1 MCGLAGHN
9 TTKQKTFANGA
20 ILAQL
25 AHRGPDAQAHWGE
38 EGIDLYHSRLS
49 IIDTDE
55 RANQPF
61 HDQSG
66 RYVLVFNGEIY
77 NFQQLKAGLSYPWQT
92 QSDTEVLLALL
103 IQKGAEALS
112 MLEGMFAIA
121 FYDRREQ
128 NLLLARDRFGKKPL
142 YVHQGEHNLSFAS
155 EVRVL
160 MRMHPYLNRVSTQQ
174 VSNWLFWQTIPGGTL
189 IEGIEELAPGSYAY
203 VKAGQLLSQ
212 GSYVP
217 ENPYAGI
224 SVSRD
229 EALKDVK
236 NKVTAA
242 VEKRLVSDVPF
253 AAFLSGGVDSS
264 IITAIAGQRLGKDLN
279 TFTVSFD
286 ESDFSEHHIAAEVAK
301 RYQSQHHEIRLNPQ
315 DFLDLLPEGLAAT
328 DHPSGDGLNTYVVSK
343 HTQAAG
349 FKMAL
354 SGIGGDEWFLG
365 YPYFR
370 RMSDW
375 QKRSWL
381 SKGARLQS
389 LLPFDKRKG
398 MEIASAVSKYGG
410 NAYAFQRLL
419 FDQTSIEH
427 LFNLDKPTLF
437 PSTEKGPFSQAVYSQ
452 QEWQYYTQPVL
463 LRDSDQYSMAVGL
476 ELRAPFMDA
485 DLVDYALALSDDLKL
500 GTRPKDLLISA
511 FASELPRSVYDRKK
525 QGFTLPWEHWIKNEL
540 RGFCQSRIMNFS
552 DRLDTPDLLPE
563 WNRFLQGKS
572 KISWSR
578 WWAVVA
584 FEDWLQRNSIDLI
597 NE

>member
-9 TTKQKTFANGA
+9 STQQKTFAHPA

-38 EGIDLYHSRLS
+38 QGIDLYHSRLS

-61 HDQSG
+61 HAQSG

-103 IQKGAEALS
+103 IQKGVEALS
-112 MLEGMFAIA
+112 LLEGMFALA
-121 FYDRREQ
+121 FYDRQEQ
-128 NLLLARDRFGKKPL
+128 SLLLARDRFGKKPL
-142 YVHQGEHNLSFAS
+142 YVHQGEQSLSFAS

-189 IEGIEELAPGSYAY
+189 LEGIEELAPGSYAY

-224 SVSRD
+224 SISRE
-229 EALKDVK
+229 EALKEVK
-236 NKVTAA
+236 NKVTTA

-253 AAFLSGGVDSS
+253 ATFLSGGVDSS
-264 IITAIAGQRLGKDLN
+264 IITALAAQRLGKDLH

-286 ESDFSEHHIAAEVAK
+286 ESQFSEHHIAAEVAK
-301 RYQSQHHEIRLNPQ
+301 RYQTQHHEIRLQPN

-381 SKGARLQS
+381 SKGAGLQS
-389 LLPFDKRKG
+389 LLPFNKRKG

-437 PSTEKGPFSQAVYSQ
+437 PPKEKGPFSQALYSQ

-485 DLVDYALALSDDLKL
+485 DLVDYALALPDTMKL
-500 GTRPKDLLISA
+500 GSRPKDLLISA
-511 FASELPRSVYDRKK
+511 FESELPRNVYDRQK

-578 WWAVVA
+578 WWSIVA
-584 FEDWLQRNSIDLI
+584 LEDWMERNGIQMC
-597 NE
+597 

>member
-9 TTKQKTFANGA
+9 TTKQKNFAHA
-20 ILAQL
+20 SILAQL

-38 EGIDLYHSRLS
+38 QGIDLYHSRLS

-61 HDQSG
+61 HAQSG

-103 IQKGAEALS
+103 IQKGKQALS
-112 MLEGMFAIA
+112 ELEGMFALA
-121 FYDRREQ
+121 LYDREEQ
-128 NLLLARDRFGKKPL
+128 TLLLARDRFGKKPL
-142 YVHQGEHNLSFAS
+142 YIHQNETSFSFAS

-160 MRMHPYLNRVSTQQ
+160 MRMHPYLNRVSAEQ

-189 IEGIEELAPGSYAY
+189 LEGIEELAPGSYAY
-203 VKAGQLLSQ
+203 VKAGQMLST

-229 EALKDVK
+229 EALKEVK

-264 IITAIAGQRLGKDLN
+264 IITAIAGQRLGKDLH

-381 SKGARLQS
+381 SKGSGLQS
-389 LLPFDKRKG
+389 FLPFDKRKG

-419 FDQTSIEH
+419 FDQTSIED
-427 LFNLDKPTLF
+427 LFHLDKPTLF
-437 PSTEKGPFSQAVYSQ
+437 PSAEKGPFSQAVYSQ

-511 FASELPRSVYDRKK
+511 FASELPRSVYDRQK

-578 WWAVVA
+578 WWSIVA
-584 FEDWLQRNSIDLI
+584 LEDWMERNNITLI
-597 NE
+597 K

>member
-9 TTKQKTFANGA
+9 TTKQKTFAHA
-20 ILAQL
+20 TILAQL

-61 HDQSG
+61 QDHSG

-77 NFQQLKAGLSYPWQT
+77 NFQQLKEGLSYPWQT

-112 MLEGMFAIA
+112 LLQGMFAIA
-121 FYDRREQ
+121 FYDRQEQ
-128 NLLLARDRFGKKPL
+128 SLLLARDRFGKKPL
-142 YVHQGEHNLSFAS
+142 YVHHGEHSLSFAS

-189 IEGIEELAPGSYAY
+189 LEGIEELAPGSYAY
-203 VKAGQLLSQ
+203 VKAGQMLSQ

-224 SVSRD
+224 SVSRE
-229 EALKDVK
+229 EALKEVK

-264 IITAIAGQRLGKDLN
+264 IITAIAGQRLGKDLH

-381 SKGARLQS
+381 SKGAGLQS
-389 LLPFDKRKG
+389 FLPFDKRKG
-398 MEIASAVSKYGG
+398 MEIASAVSKFGG

-419 FDQTSIEH
+419 FDQTSIED
-427 LFNLDKPTLF
+427 LFHLDKPTLF
-437 PSTEKGPFSQAVYSQ
+437 PSAEKGPFSQAVYSQ

-511 FASELPRSVYDRKK
+511 FASELPRSVYDRQK

-578 WWAVVA
+578 WWSIVA
-584 FEDWLQRNSIDLI
+584 LEDWMERNGIQMC
-597 NE
+597 

>member
-9 TTKQKTFANGA
+9 SIKQKTFAHEA

-38 EGIDLYHSRLS
+38 ESIDLYHSRLS

-61 HDQSG
+61 HDYSG

-77 NFQQLKAGLSYPWQT
+77 NFQELKAGLSYPWQT

-103 IQKGAEALS
+103 IQKGAEALAL
-112 MLEGMFAIA
+112 LEGMFAIA
-121 FYDRREQ
+121 FYDRQEQ

-142 YVHQGEHNLSFAS
+142 YVHQGEHSLSFAS

-189 IEGIEELAPGSYAY
+189 LEGIEELAPGNYAY
-203 VKAGQLLSQ
+203 VKAGQMQSQ

-224 SVSRD
+224 SVSRE
-229 EALKDVK
+229 EALKEVK

-264 IITAIAGQRLGKDLN
+264 IITAIAGQRLGKDLH

-381 SKGARLQS
+381 SKGAGLQS

-398 MEIASAVSKYGG
+398 MEIASAVSKFGG

-419 FDQTSIEH
+419 FDQTSIEN

-437 PSTEKGPFSQAVYSQ
+437 PSVEKGPFSQAVYSQ

-511 FASELPRSVYDRKK
+511 FASELPRSVYDRQK

-578 WWAVVA
+578 WWSVVA
-584 FEDWLQRNSIDLI
+584 LEDWMERNGIDVI
-597 NE
+597 N

>member
-1 MCGLAGHN
+1 
-9 TTKQKTFANGA
+9 
-20 ILAQL
+20 
-25 AHRGPDAQAHWGE
+25 
-38 EGIDLYHSRLS
+38 
-49 IIDTDE
+49 
-55 RANQPF
+55 
-61 HDQSG
+61 
-66 RYVLVFNGEIY
+66 
-77 NFQQLKAGLSYPWQT
+77 
-92 QSDTEVLLALL
+92 
-103 IQKGAEALS
+103 
-112 MLEGMFAIA
+112 
-121 FYDRREQ
+121 
-128 NLLLARDRFGKKPL
+128 
-142 YVHQGEHNLSFAS
+142 
-155 EVRVL
+155 

-189 IEGIEELAPGSYAY
+189 LEGIEELAPGSYAF
-203 VKAGQLLSQ
+203 VRAGQMLSQ

-229 EALKDVK
+229 EALKEVK

-264 IITAIAGQRLGKDLN
+264 IITAIAGQRLGKDLH

-381 SKGARLQS
+381 SKGAGLQS

-398 MEIASAVSKYGG
+398 MEIASAVSKFGG

-419 FDQTSIEH
+419 FDQTSIED
-427 LFNLDKPTLF
+427 LFHLDKPTLF
-437 PSTEKGPFSQAVYSQ
+437 PSAEKGPFSQAVYSQ

-511 FASELPRSVYDRKK
+511 FASELPRSVYDRQK

-578 WWAVVA
+578 WWSVVA
-584 FEDWLQRNSIDLI
+584 LEDWLQRNHLQLC
-597 NE
+597 

>member
-1 MCGLAGHN
+1 MRIEKPPTQICL
-9 TTKQKTFANGA
+9 T
-20 ILAQL
+20 
-25 AHRGPDAQAHWGE
+25 
-38 EGIDLYHSRLS
+38 
-49 IIDTDE
+49 
-55 RANQPF
+55 RAC
-61 HDQSG
+61 
-66 RYVLVFNGEIY
+66 
-77 NFQQLKAGLSYPWQT
+77 
-92 QSDTEVLLALL
+92 
-103 IQKGAEALS
+103 
-112 MLEGMFAIA
+112 
-121 FYDRREQ
+121 
-128 NLLLARDRFGKKPL
+128 
-142 YVHQGEHNLSFAS
+142 
-155 EVRVL
+155 
-160 MRMHPYLNRVSTQQ
+160 
-174 VSNWLFWQTIPGGTL
+174 
-189 IEGIEELAPGSYAY
+189 
-203 VKAGQLLSQ
+203 
-212 GSYVP
+212 
-217 ENPYAGI
+217 
-224 SVSRD
+224 
-229 EALKDVK
+229 
-236 NKVTAA
+236 
-242 VEKRLVSDVPF
+242 
-253 AAFLSGGVDSS
+253 
-264 IITAIAGQRLGKDLN
+264 
-279 TFTVSFD
+279 
-286 ESDFSEHHIAAEVAK
+286 
-301 RYQSQHHEIRLNPQ
+301 QHHEIRLNPQ

-381 SKGARLQS
+381 SKGAGLQS
-389 LLPFDKRKG
+389 YLPFDKRKG

-419 FDQTSIEH
+419 FDQTSIED
-427 LFNLDKPTLF
+427 LFHLDKPMLF
-437 PSTEKGPFSQAVYSQ
+437 PSAEKGPFSQAVYSR

-511 FASELPRSVYDRKK
+511 FASELPRSVYDRQK

-578 WWAVVA
+578 WWSVVA
-584 FEDWLQRNSIDLI
+584 LEDWLQRNHLQLC
-597 NE
+597 

>member
-9 TTKQKTFANGA
+9 TTKQKNFAHA
-20 ILAQL
+20 SILAQL

-38 EGIDLYHSRLS
+38 QGIDLYHSRLS

-61 HDQSG
+61 HAQSG

-103 IQKGAEALS
+103 IQKGKQALS
-112 MLEGMFAIA
+112 ELEGMFALA
-121 FYDRREQ
+121 LYDREEQ
-128 NLLLARDRFGKKPL
+128 TLLLARDRFGKKPL
-142 YVHQGEHNLSFAS
+142 YIHQNETSFSFAS

-160 MRMHPYLNRVSTQQ
+160 MRMHPYLNRVSAEQ

-189 IEGIEELAPGSYAY
+189 LEGIEELAPGSYAY
-203 VKAGQLLSQ
+203 VKAGQMLST

-229 EALKDVK
+229 EALKEVK

-264 IITAIAGQRLGKDLN
+264 IITAIAGQRLGKDLH

-381 SKGARLQS
+381 SKGSGLQS
-389 LLPFDKRKG
+389 FLPFDKRKG

-419 FDQTSIEH
+419 FDQTSIED
-427 LFNLDKPTLF
+427 LFHLDKPTLF
-437 PSTEKGPFSQAVYSQ
+437 PSADKGPFSQAVYSQ

-511 FASELPRSVYDRKK
+511 FASELPRSVYDRQK

-578 WWAVVA
+578 WWSIVA
-584 FEDWLQRNSIDLI
+584 LEDWMERNNITLI
-597 NE
+597 K

>member
-9 TTKQKTFANGA
+9 STKQKTFSHDA

-61 HDQSG
+61 HDYSG

-112 MLEGMFAIA
+112 MLEGMFALA
-121 FYDRREQ
+121 FYDRQEQ
-128 NLLLARDRFGKKPL
+128 NLLLARDRFGKKPI
-142 YVHQGEHNLSFAS
+142 YVHQGEHSLSFAS

-189 IEGIEELAPGSYAY
+189 LEGIEELAPGSYAY
-203 VKAGQLLSQ
+203 VKAGQLLSR

-224 SVSRD
+224 SVSRE
-229 EALKDVK
+229 EALKEVK
-236 NKVTAA
+236 SKVTAA

-264 IITAIAGQRLGKDLN
+264 IITAIAGQRLGKDLH

-381 SKGARLQS
+381 SKGAGLQS
-389 LLPFDKRKG
+389 FLAFDKRKG
-398 MEIASAVSKYGG
+398 MEIASAVSKFGG

-419 FDQTSIEH
+419 FDQTSIED

-437 PSTEKGPFSQAVYSQ
+437 PSAEKGPFSQAVYSQ

-476 ELRAPFMDA
+476 ELRAPFVDA

-511 FASELPRSVYDRKK
+511 FASELPRSVYDRQK

-563 WNRFLQGKS
+563 WDRFLQGKS

-578 WWAVVA
+578 WWSVVA
-584 FEDWLQRNSIDLI
+584 LEDWMERNGIQMC
-597 NE
+597 

>member
-1 MCGLAGHN
+1 
-9 TTKQKTFANGA
+9 
-20 ILAQL
+20 
-25 AHRGPDAQAHWGE
+25 
-38 EGIDLYHSRLS
+38 
-49 IIDTDE
+49 
-55 RANQPF
+55 
-61 HDQSG
+61 
-66 RYVLVFNGEIY
+66 
-77 NFQQLKAGLSYPWQT
+77 LKAGLSYPWQT

-112 MLEGMFAIA
+112 LLEGMFALA
-121 FYDRREQ
+121 FYDRQEQ
-128 NLLLARDRFGKKPL
+128 TLLLARDRFGKKPL
-142 YVHQGEHNLSFAS
+142 YVHQSEHSLSFAS

-203 VKAGQLLSQ
+203 VKAGQMISQ

-229 EALKDVK
+229 EALKEVK

-264 IITAIAGQRLGKDLN
+264 IITAIAGQRLGKDLH

-315 DFLDLLPEGLAAT
+315 EFLDLLPEGLAAT

-375 QKRSWL
+375 KKRSWL

-398 MEIASAVSKYGG
+398 MEIASAVSKFGG

-437 PSTEKGPFSQAVYSQ
+437 PSAEKGPFSQAVYSQ

-578 WWAVVA
+578 WWAIVA
-584 FEDWLQRNSIDLI
+584 LEDWFHRNQVNVISQL
-597 NE
+597 

>member
-9 TTKQKTFANGA
+9 TTKQKNFANDA

-61 HDQSG
+61 HDNSG

-77 NFQQLKAGLSYPWQT
+77 NFQHLKAGLSYPWQT

-103 IQKGAEALS
+103 IQKGVEALAL
-112 MLEGMFAIA
+112 LEGMFALA
-121 FYDRREQ
+121 FYDRQEQ

-142 YVHQGEHNLSFAS
+142 YVHQGEHSLSFAS

-189 IEGIEELAPGSYAY
+189 IEGIEELAPGSYDY
-203 VKAGQLLSQ
+203 VKAGQMISQ

-224 SVSRD
+224 SISSE
-229 EALKDVK
+229 EALKEVK
-236 NKVTAA
+236 NKVTTA

-264 IITAIAGQRLGKDLN
+264 IITAIAGQRLGKDLH

-381 SKGARLQS
+381 SKGAGLQS

-398 MEIASAVSKYGG
+398 MEIASAVSKFGG

-419 FDQTSIEH
+419 FDQTSIED
-427 LFNLDKPTLF
+427 LFHLDKPTLF
-437 PSTEKGPFSQAVYSQ
+437 PSADKGPFSQAVYSQ

-511 FASELPRSVYDRKK
+511 FASELPRSVYDRQK

-578 WWAVVA
+578 WWSVVA
-584 FEDWLQRNSIDLI
+584 LEDWMERNGIDVI
-597 NE
+597 N

>member
-9 TTKQKTFANGA
+9 STKQKTFAHAA

-61 HDQSG
+61 HDHIG

-77 NFQQLKAGLSYPWQT
+77 NFQQLKAGLSFPWQT

-112 MLEGMFAIA
+112 LLEGMFALA
-121 FYDRREQ
+121 FYDRQEQ

-142 YVHQGEHNLSFAS
+142 YVHQGEHSLSFAS

-189 IEGIEELAPGSYAY
+189 LEGIEELAPGSYAC

-264 IITAIAGQRLGKDLN
+264 IITAIAGQRLGKDLH

-286 ESDFSEHHIAAEVAK
+286 ESDFSEHHIAAEVAN

-381 SKGARLQS
+381 SKGAGLQS
-389 LLPFDKRKG
+389 FLPFDKRKG

-419 FDQTSIEH
+419 FDQTSIED

-437 PSTEKGPFSQAVYSQ
+437 PSAEKGPFSQAVYSQ

-476 ELRAPFMDA
+476 ELRAPFMDT

-511 FASELPRSVYDRKK
+511 FASELPRSVYDRQK

-578 WWAVVA
+578 WWSIVA
-584 FEDWLQRNSIDLI
+584 LEDWFERNHLQVIQ
-597 NE
+597 

>member
-9 TTKQKTFANGA
+9 TTKQKTFVHAA

-61 HDQSG
+61 HDHSG

-77 NFQQLKAGLSYPWQT
+77 NFQKLKASLSYPCQT

-112 MLEGMFAIA
+112 MLEGMFALA
-121 FYDRREQ
+121 FYDRQEQ

-142 YVHQGEHNLSFAS
+142 YVHQGEHSLSFAS

-189 IEGIEELAPGSYAY
+189 LEGIEELAPGSYAY
-203 VKAGQLLSQ
+203 VRAGHMLSR

-224 SVSRD
+224 SVSRE
-229 EALKDVK
+229 EALKEVK

-264 IITAIAGQRLGKDLN
+264 IITAIAGQRLGKDLH

-343 HTQAAG
+343 HTQAEG

-381 SKGARLQS
+381 SKGAGLQS

-437 PSTEKGPFSQAVYSQ
+437 PSAEKGPFSQAVYSQ

-511 FASELPRSVYDRKK
+511 FASELPRSVYDRQK

-578 WWAVVA
+578 WWSVVA
-584 FEDWLQRNSIDLI
+584 LEDWLQRNHLQLC
-597 NE
+597 

>member
-9 TTKQKTFANGA
+9 STKQSTFAHAA

-61 HDQSG
+61 NDHSG

-77 NFQQLKAGLSYPWQT
+77 NFQQLKSSLSYPWQT

-103 IQKGAEALS
+103 IQKGAEALAL
-112 MLEGMFAIA
+112 LEGMFAIA
-121 FYDRREQ
+121 FYDRQEQ
-128 NLLLARDRFGKKPL
+128 SLLLARDRFGKKPL
-142 YVHQGEHNLSFAS
+142 YVHQGEHSLSFAS

-189 IEGIEELAPGSYAY
+189 LEGIEELAPGSYAY
-203 VKAGQLLSQ
+203 VKAGQMLSQ

-236 NKVTAA
+236 NKVIAA

-264 IITAIAGQRLGKDLN
+264 IITAISGQRLGKDLH

-381 SKGARLQS
+381 SKGAGLQS

-398 MEIASAVSKYGG
+398 MEIASAVPKYGG

-419 FDQTSIEH
+419 FDQTSIED
-427 LFNLDKPTLF
+427 LFHLDKPTLF
-437 PSTEKGPFSQAVYSQ
+437 PSAEKGPFSQAVYSQ

-511 FASELPRSVYDRKK
+511 FESELPRNVYDRQK
-525 QGFTLPWEHWIKNEL
+525 QGFTLPWEHWIQNEL

-578 WWAVVA
+578 WWSVVA
-584 FEDWLQRNSIDLI
+584 LEDWMERNGIDVI
-597 NE
+597 S

>member
-9 TTKQKTFANGA
+9 STKQKTFAHAA

-38 EGIDLYHSRLS
+38 DGIDLYHSRLS

-61 HDQSG
+61 RDHSG

-112 MLEGMFAIA
+112 LLEGMFAIA
-121 FYDRREQ
+121 FYDRQEQ
-128 NLLLARDRFGKKPL
+128 NMLLARDRFGKKPL
-142 YVHQGEHNLSFAS
+142 YVHQGEHSLSFAS

-189 IEGIEELAPGSYAY
+189 LEGIEELAPGSYAY
-203 VKAGQLLSQ
+203 VKAGQMLSQ

-224 SVSRD
+224 SVSRE
-229 EALKDVK
+229 EALKEVK
-236 NKVTAA
+236 SKVTAA

-264 IITAIAGQRLGKDLN
+264 IITAIAGQRLGKDLH

-381 SKGARLQS
+381 SKGAGLQS
-389 LLPFDKRKG
+389 FLPFDKRKG

-419 FDQTSIEH
+419 FDQTSIED
-427 LFNLDKPTLF
+427 LFHLDKPTLF
-437 PSTEKGPFSQAVYSQ
+437 PSAEKGPISQAVYSQ

-511 FASELPRSVYDRKK
+511 FASELPRSVYDRQK

-563 WNRFLQGKS
+563 WNRFLKGKS

-578 WWAVVA
+578 WWAIVA
-584 FEDWLQRNSIDLI
+584 LEDWMERNGIQMC
-597 NE
+597 

>member
-9 TTKQKTFANGA
+9 STQQKTFAHAA

-49 IIDTDE
+49 IIDTNE
-55 RANQPF
+55 NANQPF
-61 HDQSG
+61 RDHSG

-103 IQKGAEALS
+103 IQKGAEALFS
-112 MLEGMFAIA
+112 LEGMFAIA
-121 FYDRREQ
+121 FYDRQEQ
-128 NLLLARDRFGKKPL
+128 SLLLARDRFGKKPL
-142 YVHQGEHNLSFAS
+142 YVHQSEHSLSFAS

-160 MRMHPYLNRVSTQQ
+160 MRMHPYLNRVSTEQ

-189 IEGIEELAPGSYAY
+189 LEGIEELAPGSYAY
-203 VKAGQLLSQ
+203 VKAGQMLTQ

-224 SVSRD
+224 SVSRE
-229 EALKDVK
+229 EALKEVK

-264 IITAIAGQRLGKDLN
+264 IITAIAGQRLGKDLH

-419 FDQTSIEH
+419 FDQTSIED
-427 LFNLDKPTLF
+427 LFHLDKPTLF
-437 PSTEKGPFSQAVYSQ
+437 PSAEKGPFSQAVYSQ

-511 FASELPRSVYDRKK
+511 FASELPRSVYDRQK

-578 WWAVVA
+578 WWSIVA
-584 FEDWLQRNSIDLI
+584 LEDWFERNHLQVIQ
-597 NE
+597 

>member
-9 TTKQKTFANGA
+9 STQQKTLEHAS

-38 EGIDLYHSRLS
+38 QGIDLYHSRLS

-61 HDQSG
+61 HAQSG

-103 IQKGAEALS
+103 IQKGKQALS
-112 MLEGMFAIA
+112 ELEGMFALA
-121 FYDRREQ
+121 LYDREEQ
-128 NLLLARDRFGKKPL
+128 TLLLARDRFGKKTL
-142 YVHQGEHNLSFAS
+142 YIHQNETSFTFAS

-160 MRMHPYLNRVSTQQ
+160 MRMHPYLNRVSAEQ

-189 IEGIEELAPGSYAY
+189 LEGIEELAPGTYTEIKGGK
-203 VKAGQLLSQ
+203 VLSQ
-212 GSYVP
+212 GSFVL
-217 ENPYAGI
+217 ENPYAKTT
-224 SVSRD
+224 VSRK
-229 EALKDVK
+229 EALATVK
-236 NKVTAA
+236 QKVTAA

-253 AAFLSGGVDSS
+253 ATFLSGGVDSS
-264 IITAIAGQRLGKDLN
+264 IITALAAQRLGKDLHS
-279 TFTVSFD
+279 FTVSFD
-286 ESDFSEHHIAAEVAK
+286 ESQFSEHHIAAEVAK
-301 RYQSQHHEIRLNPQ
+301 RYQTQHHEIRLQPN

-343 HTQAAG
+343 YTQAAG

-375 QKRSWL
+375 QKRSIL
-381 SKGARLQS
+381 GFGSKFQS
-389 LLPFDKRKG
+389 LLSFEKRKG
-398 MEIASAVSKYGG
+398 MEIAAAVSKYGG
-410 NAYAFQRLL
+410 NAYAYQRVL
-419 FDQTSIEH
+419 FDQSSIEDYFH
-427 LFNLDKPTLF
+427 LNKPTLF
-437 PSTEKGPFSQAVYSQ
+437 PPKAKGPFSQALYSQ

-485 DLVDYALALSDDLKL
+485 DLVDYALALPDAMKL
-500 GTRPKDLLISA
+500 GSRPKDLLISA
-511 FASELPRSVYDRKK
+511 FESELPRSVYDRHK
-525 QGFTLPWEHWIKNEL
+525 QGFTLPWEHWIQNEL
-540 RGFCQSRIMNFS
+540 RGFCQSRIMNFA
-552 DRLDTPDLLPE
+552 DRIDSPDLLPE

-572 KISWSR
+572 GVSWSR
-578 WWAVVA
+578 WWSVVA
-584 FEDWLQRNSIDLI
+584 LEDWMERNGIEVIS
-597 NE
+597 